1 MPNGEKKGITV
12 RIDADL
18 HAEVSQYLR
27 DHSMTMA
34 EFVSLAL
41 DDELHPKNQMKE
53 GNTMANTRTIAVQ
66 VPEDLFQRIK
76 DYLQRNNMTQRQFL
90 IGLIEDELERD
101 QTERESQNETVS
113 DDPNQDEDDPE
124 QNEDAALDDAR
135 TGLYYPY
142 NVAVTAGKEYSGH
155 AHSFEG
161 VIQALLDDPA
171 GFSIAGFEEF
181 YSKQEQEMLLD
192 IRNKLMNNIGEK
204 ASTAAKPD
212 SSELL

>member
-101 QTERESQNETVS
+101 QTERESQNEAVS
-113 DDPNQDEDDPE
+113 DDSEQDE
-124 QNEDAALDDAR
+124 EDAEIDEEADVDGFDDDSD
-135 TGLYYPY
+135 
-142 NVAVTAGKEYSGH
+142 EDEDEDESED
-155 AHSFEG
+155 EG
-161 VIQALLDDPA
+161 Q
-171 GFSIAGFEEF
+171 GFTMG
-181 YSKQEQEMLLD
+181 M
-192 IRNKLMNNIGEK
+192 
-204 ASTAAKPD
+204 
-212 SSELL
+212 

>member
-90 IGLIEDELERD
+90 IGLIEDELEREMCIRD
-101 QTERESQNETVS
+101 RCHVVQPKKILHRKTPIPQRFRGFFVPQFSSANKKIFFFVERT
-113 DDPNQDEDDPE
+113 
-124 QNEDAALDDAR
+124 
-135 TGLYYPY
+135 
-142 NVAVTAGKEYSGH
+142 
-155 AHSFEG
+155 
-161 VIQALLDDPA
+161 
-171 GFSIAGFEEF
+171 
-181 YSKQEQEMLLD
+181 
-192 IRNKLMNNIGEK
+192 
-204 ASTAAKPD
+204 
-212 SSELL
+212 

>member
-53 GNTMANTRTIAVQ
+53 GSTMANTRTIAVQ

-90 IGLIEDELERD
+90 IGLIEEELERD
-101 QTERESQNETVS
+101 QTERESQDEAVS
-113 DDPNQDEDDPE
+113 DDPE
-124 QNEDAALDDAR
+124 QNEDDPDQGEDTALDDPGA
-135 TGLYYPY
+135 
-142 NVAVTAGKEYSGH
+142 
-155 AHSFEG
+155 
-161 VIQALLDDPA
+161 
-171 GFSIAGFEEF
+171 
-181 YSKQEQEMLLD
+181 
-192 IRNKLMNNIGEK
+192 
-204 ASTAAKPD
+204 D
-212 SSELL
+212 SDGDEDEDESEDEDQGITMGM

>member
-53 GNTMANTRTIAVQ
+53 GSTMANTRTIAVQ

-90 IGLIEDELERD
+90 IGLIEDELERE
-101 QTERESQNETVS
+101 QTERESEGETVS
-113 DDPNQDEDDPE
+113 NDDALDENEPEQDE
-124 QNEDAALDDAR
+124 NAALDDPD
-135 TGLYYPY
+135 T
-142 NVAVTAGKEYSGH
+142 KFDEDKDES
-155 AHSFEG
+155 EDED
-161 VIQALLDDPA
+161 Q
-171 GFSIAGFEEF
+171 GFT
-181 YSKQEQEMLLD
+181 M
-192 IRNKLMNNIGEK
+192 RM
-204 ASTAAKPD
+204 
-212 SSELL
+212 

>member
-101 QTERESQNETVS
+101 QTERESQNEAVS
-113 DDPNQDEDDPE
+113 DDPNQDEDDHE
-124 QNEDAALDDAR
+124 QNEDAALDDSEADSDEDEDESEDE
-135 TGLYYPY
+135 
-142 NVAVTAGKEYSGH
+142 A
-155 AHSFEG
+155 
-161 VIQALLDDPA
+161 Q
-171 GFSIAGFEEF
+171 GFTMG
-181 YSKQEQEMLLD
+181 M
-192 IRNKLMNNIGEK
+192 
-204 ASTAAKPD
+204 
-212 SSELL
+212 

>member
-76 DYLQRNNMTQRQFL
+76 DYLQCNNMTQRQFL

-101 QTERESQNETVS
+101 QTERESQNEAVS
-113 DDPNQDEDDPE
+113 DDSEQDE
-124 QNEDAALDDAR
+124 EDAEIDEEADVDGFEDDSD
-135 TGLYYPY
+135 
-142 NVAVTAGKEYSGH
+142 EDEDEDESEDE
-155 AHSFEG
+155 SE
-161 VIQALLDDPA
+161 
-171 GFSIAGFEEF
+171 GFSMG
-181 YSKQEQEMLLD
+181 M
-192 IRNKLMNNIGEK
+192 
-204 ASTAAKPD
+204 
-212 SSELL
+212 

>member
-53 GNTMANTRTIAVQ
+53 GNNMANTRTIAVQ

-90 IGLIEDELERD
+90 LGLIEDELERE
-101 QTERESQNETVS
+101 QTERESQNETVN
-113 DDPNQDEDDPE
+113 DNLEQDEDPAFGNSEADSD
-124 QNEDAALDDAR
+124 EDEDESEDDD
-135 TGLYYPY
+135 
-142 NVAVTAGKEYSGH
+142 
-155 AHSFEG
+155 
-161 VIQALLDDPA
+161 Q
-171 GFSIAGFEEF
+171 GFTMG
-181 YSKQEQEMLLD
+181 M
-192 IRNKLMNNIGEK
+192 
-204 ASTAAKPD
+204 
-212 SSELL
+212 

>member
-76 DYLQRNNMTQRQFL
+76 DYLAHENERQGRKVTQKEFV
-90 IGLIEDELERD
+90 IGLIEDALERWEQETAD
-101 QTERESQNETVS
+101 ADPGAPTDTLDPIDEPADSAPSWEAEETEGG
-113 DDPNQDEDDPE
+113 
-124 QNEDAALDDAR
+124 AK
-135 TGLYYPY
+135 
-142 NVAVTAGKEYSGH
+142 NVAE
-155 AHSFEG
+155 
-161 VIQALLDDPA
+161 
-171 GFSIAGFEEF
+171 
-181 YSKQEQEMLLD
+181 
-192 IRNKLMNNIGEK
+192 
-204 ASTAAKPD
+204 
-212 SSELL
+212 

>member
-18 HAEVSQYLR
+18 HAEVSHYLR

-101 QTERESQNETVS
+101 QTERESQNEAVS
-113 DDPNQDEDDPE
+113 DDSEQDE
-124 QNEDAALDDAR
+124 EDAEIDEEADVDGFEDDSD
-135 TGLYYPY
+135 
-142 NVAVTAGKEYSGH
+142 EDEDEDESEDE
-155 AHSFEG
+155 SE
-161 VIQALLDDPA
+161 
-171 GFSIAGFEEF
+171 GFSMG
-181 YSKQEQEMLLD
+181 M
-192 IRNKLMNNIGEK
+192 
-204 ASTAAKPD
+204 
-212 SSELL
+212 